1 MKTGRN
7 LCNLTAICVAFIAT
21 SSVLAQSTAFT
32 YQGRLNDGANPANG
46 NYDLRFALFDGATAG
61 TQQGNA
67 LTNSPTAVSNGLFTV
82 TLDFGNEFPAGASRW
97 LEIGVRTNGGAVF
110 NTLAPRQAL
119 TPVPYA
125 IFAESANV
133 SGAQGNAVNFS
144 NGANNF
150 DGTFSG
156 LFFGSTFVGGNFTG
170 NFIGSGNALI
180 DVWHTGGNFG
190 TTAGPNFLG
199 TTDNQPLEFRVN
211 NTRVLRLE
219 PDGRSGL
226 NAGNLIGGDP
236 SNTIFPPGGGN
247 VIAGGGYPGYGNTI
261 YSNSAGVFIGGGSG
275 NQIGPSAFD
284 SVIAGGNG
292 NVLQSSDGV
301 IAGGTGQLVQTNSA
315 YSFIGGGDNNL
326 IGNWWD
332 VIAGGYFNT
341 NNGFVSFIG
350 NGDFNYMTG
359 SYSFIG
365 GGIYNAVASSYSFQ
379 GGGFYN
385 SAAGYASFLGGG
397 GYNSAGPSYSVIG
410 GGYFNVMATNADY
423 STIAGGH
430 FHRMDGNVTS
440 STIGGG
446 YNNVMETNVYR
457 ATIAGGNGNT
467 IRANSYQ
474 STIGGGAFNT
484 IDTNSPSSTI
494 AGGFVNTIG
503 TNSGGS
509 VIAGGQFNTV
519 SSNSFN
525 GVIAGGYGNAVGPNG
540 YDSMVGSGFFNVAD
554 SSENIVVGGYNN
566 TNHGSASIV
575 GGGDYNYIGPFG
587 YQSVLG
593 GGYANYL
600 NGSLSVIGGGWSNI
614 VFGYSAVIPGGVS
627 NAVYANYGFAA
638 GQQAQVYHDGSFVWS
653 DNEPGV
659 FFSTTTNQFNVR
671 ADGGVRFVT
680 GGAGITL
687 DGQPVLGASA
697 FAPAGGSLNYIQ
709 NQNTAVQVASF
720 NINGSMTGDS
730 LVANSA
736 NVTTITSG
744 SLTGNSADVTAI
756 TAGSLA
762 ANSFTAATGTV
773 TGTLAVSTLLVTN
786 NLRVPGAGIG
796 TTTPAFVHR
805 ATAANIDPLGA
816 HRTTISNP
824 LCDGDPNAILIVT
837 HNYNPGQTGNIL
849 DTNVTS
855 VFYNSTLNK
864 WQIYHDNF
872 VAMTANSAWN
882 VLVIKP

>member
-1 MKTGRN
+1 MQAGRI
-7 LCNLTAICVAFIAT
+7 LTIAGA
-21 SSVLAQSTAFT
+21 VGGLLIMLGQVFAQGTAFT
-32 YQGRLNDGANPANG
+32 YQGRLNDGVNPATG
-46 NYDLRFALFDGATAG
+46 SYDLRFALFDAATAG

-67 LTNSPTAVSNGLFTV
+67 LTNSPTAVSNGVFTV
-82 TLDFGNEFPAGASRW
+82 TLDFGYQFPGGASRW
-97 LEIGVRTNGGAVF
+97 LEIGVRTNGGAAF
-110 NTLAPRQAL
+110 STLAPRQAL

-125 IFAESANV
+125 MFAENANV

-199 TTDNQPLEFRVN
+199 TTDNQPLELRVN
-211 NTRVLRLE
+211 NARILRLE
-219 PDGRSGL
+219 PDGRAGL
-226 NAGNLIGGDP
+226 NAGNLIAGDP

-275 NQIGPSAFD
+275 NQIGPNAFD

-292 NVLQSSDGV
+292 NVLQSSDAV
-301 IAGGTGQLVQTNSA
+301 IAGGTGQLVQTNSG
-315 YSFIGGGDNNL
+315 YSFIGGGNNN
-326 IGNWWD
+326 IAGSGWD
-332 VIAGGYFNT
+332 VIAGGFYNT

-350 NGDFNYMTG
+350 NGDFNIHN
-359 SYSFIG
+359 SSSWYSFIG
-365 GGIYNAVASSYSFQ
+365 GG
-379 GGGFYN
+379 FYN
-385 SAAGYASFLGGG
+385 SVSGYASFIGGG
-397 GYNSAGPSYSVIG
+397 GYNSAGPQFSFIG
-410 GGYFNVMATNADY
+410 GGYYNVMATNADF

-430 FHRMDGNVTS
+430 NHRMDGNVTS

-446 YNNVMETNVYR
+446 YNNVMEANVYR
-457 ATIAGGNGNT
+457 ATIAGGNGNI
-467 IRANSYQ
+467 IRASSYQ
-474 STIGGGAFNT
+474 STIGGGAYNT
-484 IDTNSPSSTI
+484 VDTNSPSSTI
-494 AGGFVNTIG
+494 AGGFINSVG
-503 TNSGGS
+503 TNSVGS

-525 GVIAGGYGNAVGPNG
+525 AVVAGGFGNTVGPNG
-540 YDSMVGSGFFNVAD
+540 YQSFIGAGFYNVAD
-554 SSENIVVGGYNN
+554 NGDNIVVGGYYN

-575 GGGDYNYIGPFG
+575 GGGNYNYIGPAG

-600 NGSLSVIGGGWSNI
+600 NGPLSVIGGGWSNI

-638 GQQAQVYHDGSFVWS
+638 GQQAQVYHEGSFVWS
-653 DNEPGV
+653 DNEPGI
-659 FFSTTTNQFNVR
+659 FFSTSTNQFNVR

-697 FAPAGGSLNYIQ
+697 FAPAGGSPNYIQ
-709 NQNTAVQVASF
+709 NQNAPAQVASF

-736 NVTTITSG
+736 NVT
-744 SLTGNSADVTAI
+744 AI
-756 TAGSLA
+756 TAGSLS
-762 ANSFTAATGTV
+762 ANSANVTTITAGSLTANTLNAATGSV
-773 TGTLAVSTLLVTN
+773 TGTLSVSALNLTN
-786 NLRVPGAGIG
+786 SLRVPGAGIG

-805 ATAANIDPLGA
+805 ATGSNIDPIGP

-824 LCDGDPNAILIVT
+824 LCDGDPNAILIIT
-837 HNYNPGQTGNIL
+837 HNYNPGLTGNVL
-849 DTNVTS
+849 DTNATS
-855 VFYNSTLNK
+855 VFYNSGLGK

-872 VAMTANSAWN
+872 VAMATNSAWN
-882 VLVIKP
+882 VLIIKP